1 MHVLLVNIEGIQG
14 VLGKK
19 NHTYCNGAAL
29 LLGNRRS
36 CGGQEPS
43 GRSRLLCSGECELQR
58 TCSGSTEFPLLHPR
72 NEGLRALCIGTDKCW
87 WLCIEGSSVW
97 NTPHVAI
104 GTNSHRRRGR
114 CTSILAERPNA
125 SLKSTTSNPP
135 AGATC
140 ERCIPRSAARAARR
154 SRRKRKSYYSKLGHE
169 YRFFERSS
177 TNKSKIS
184 NAN

>member
-1 MHVLLVNIEGIQG
+1 M
-14 VLGKK
+14 
-19 NHTYCNGAAL
+19 
-29 LLGNRRS
+29 LGNRRS

-114 CTSILAERPNA
+114 CTSILAERPDA
-125 SLKSTTSNPP
+125 SLESTTSNPP

-154 SRRKRKSYYSKLGHE
+154 SRRKRKSYYSSELGHE
-169 YRFFERSS
+169 YLCRGDCTPFEYDGITRNKVFRFYSMFIKWYSVVIKCLLNGIR
-177 TNKSKIS
+177 
-184 NAN
+184 